1 MSERMPTRRPTIL
14 DLQEPGPVRSAAIA
28 MAAGVLRMEV
38 GVCGDRSYVLA
49 QHVIDAAIAGATD
62 GGR

>member
-1 MSERMPTRRPTIL
+1 MSERMPVRRPTIL

-28 MAAGVLRMEV
+28 MAASTLRMEV
-38 GVCGDRSYVLA
+38 GVCGDRSFVIA
-49 QHVIDAAIAGATD
+49 QHVVDAAIAGALD